1 MEPPPG
7 IRCGACGVGM
17 TRSERY
23 RYYMADR
30 RRAGSWLNGTIGI
43 ADDGKSAYPGE
54 QLGLPATGPGSVAHL
69 GRRLAALFID
79 WIVCMVIALA
89 IWHSQAWILVIFAA
103 ETYVLVSL
111 TGLTVGK
118 RVMGIRVA
126 RLDGKPVG
134 FLWGLVRTLLLLTV
148 ILPLITDQDQR
159 GLHDRASNTVE
170 IRI

>member
-1 MEPPPG
+1 MA
-7 IRCGACGVGM
+7 GAQ
-17 TRSERY
+17 RY
-23 RYYMADR
+23 RYYMAEQQQR
-30 RRAGSWLNGTIGI
+30 RRVGSWLSGTIGM
-43 ADDGKSAYPGE
+43 AEDSPSAYPGE
-54 QLGLPATGPGSVAHL
+54 QLGLPATGTRSVAHL

-89 IWHSQAWILVIFAA
+89 IWHNQAWTLVVFAA

-118 RVMGIRVA
+118 RIMGIRVA

-170 IRI
+170 VRI